1 MHHSPPGTPRAT
13 PALTSRRAAGA
24 WLLSALAVLPLAAT
38 AQSGGLEPA
47 ARQRVEAATRFLA
60 AQRQFSVEARSS
72 LEVVLASGQKIEFNQ
87 STRLAV
93 QRPDKLRAER
103 RGDVVEQN
111 FVYDG
116 RSLVLQNPREGVYAQ
131 VSAPA
136 TLDAAL
142 DFARQRLDV
151 IAPGGDLIHTN
162 AYQILMDGVTEGFT
176 VGKAV
181 IEGVRC
187 DHLAFRAPHV
197 DWQIWIEEG
206 AQPLPRRLVI
216 TTRDVVNAPQFAL
229 TITRW
234 NLKPAFDATTF
245 TFAPPA
251 GARKVEFLPR

>member
-1 MHHSPPGTPRAT
+1 MHQSPPGTRPAT
-13 PALTSRRAAGA
+13 LALTSAPSAGA
-24 WLLSALAVLPLAAT
+24 WLLAGLAMLPAAAA
-38 AQSGGLEPA
+38 AQSGGIEPA

-60 AQRQFSVEARSS
+60 AQPRFSAEARSS
-72 LEVVLASGQKIEFNQ
+72 LEAVLVSGQKIEFNQ
-87 STRLAV
+87 ATRLSV
-93 QRPDKLRAER
+93 QRPDRLRAER
-103 RGDVVEQN
+103 VGDVVDQN

-116 RSLVLQNPREGVYAQ
+116 RSLTLHNPREGVYAQ
-131 VSAPA
+131 VVAPA

-142 DFARQRLDV
+142 DFARTQLDV
-151 IAPGGDLIHTN
+151 IAPAGDLIHSN

-187 DHLAFRAPHV
+187 DHFAFRAPHV

-229 TITRW
+229 TVTRW
-234 NLKPAFDATTF
+234 NLQPSFVGATF
-245 TFAPPA
+245 TFTPPA
-251 GARKVEFLPR
+251 GARRVEFLPR